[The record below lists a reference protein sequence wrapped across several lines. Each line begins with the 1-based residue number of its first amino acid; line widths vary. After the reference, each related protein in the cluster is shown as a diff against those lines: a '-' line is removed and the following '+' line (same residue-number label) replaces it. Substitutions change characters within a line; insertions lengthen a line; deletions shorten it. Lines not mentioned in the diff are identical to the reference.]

1 MLNIK
6 YTGNSEL
13 YGLSYSFSYKQCSV
27 LGFGTYG
34 LTFESDNFCTD
45 CKYSVN
51 AAAVHYQSERYSST
65 Y

>member
-6 YTGNSEL
+6 YTGNSEI
-13 YGLSYSFSYKQCSV
+13 YGFSYSFNYKQCPV

-34 LTFESDNFCTD
+34 LTFESDHFGTD
-45 CKYSVN
+45 CKYSMN
-51 AAAVHYQSERYSST
+51 AAAGHYQSERYSST